1 MTVGSDGDGHRACP
15 PAVEYSAEF
24 QTRAADELALLPDGS
39 AIAEMLS
46 DYSVM
51 RDQAKACL

>member
-1 MTVGSDGDGHRACP
+1 V
-15 PAVEYSAEF
+15 VEYSPAE
-24 QTRAADELALLPDGS
+24 QTRVADEVAALPERS
-39 AIAEMLS
+39 AVEEMLI